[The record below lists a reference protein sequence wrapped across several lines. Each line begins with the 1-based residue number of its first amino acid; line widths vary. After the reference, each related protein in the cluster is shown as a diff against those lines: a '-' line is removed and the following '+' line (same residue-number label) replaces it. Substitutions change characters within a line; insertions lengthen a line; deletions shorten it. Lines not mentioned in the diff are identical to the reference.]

1 MSNFLENITTLM
13 NSKLHGNSLRAEI
26 ERIAKMYKIKE
37 IKIIRTKRGYI
48 IYLREKE

>member
-1 MSNFLENITTLM
+1 MSNFLENLQTIM
-13 NSKLHGNSLRAEI
+13 NSNLHGNSLRAEI
-26 ERIAKMYKIKE
+26 KRIAELYKIKE